1 MKTKCITTTLLC
13 TLISTGLLYAEGLH
27 DQLQGNWQ
35 VDQEAS
41 WQEYTA
47 TAEYQEMKPEEQA
60 SQETMIKKMFAD
72 MRVTFTPDIA
82 IFSVQTTS
90 RQSPYSIVSTEG
102 NMMAINATINGK
114 QENVTILFT
123 DPNHISFLPE
133 EESQMRFILIRE

>member
-1 MKTKCITTTLLC
+1 
-13 TLISTGLLYAEGLH
+13 
-27 DQLQGNWQ
+27 
-35 VDQEAS
+35 
-41 WQEYTA
+41 
-47 TAEYQEMKPEEQA
+47 
-60 SQETMIKKMFAD
+60 MIKKMFAD